1 MSLTLPDGSEKR
13 DGGMLN
19 FKLRDIRIIMIVVNF
34 VAVLFVTV
42 FIATTTD
49 RICEGFEAR
58 DFLDTIHALPIRP
71 ASNVIIVTV
80 LYLLLIL
87 IYVVKEKLY
96 RNQTKRLYVSL
107 ALEFVISVVIV
118 VLINFNYNG
127 IFFLVFTD
135 LVYYA
140 KGNKGKY
147 LVMCLALVSFM
158 LTDSK
163 FLSINFSLY
172 SINDYFNYYDASVQ
186 QYLVGGYNLLI
197 SLNIILFIIYC
208 ILMIQQQR
216 GMIDEINMLY
226 EEIRKTNEDLQ
237 NANSQLGEYAKITE
251 RMGEIKERNR
261 LAREI
266 HDTLGHTLTGI
277 SVGIDACI
285 ATIDVS
291 TADAKT
297 HLERISEVA
306 RNGILDIRRSINE
319 LKPDSLERLSLESSI
334 TKMITD
340 MKSITDMEIF
350 FDCRIQQIKFDED
363 EESAIY
369 RVIQESLTNAMRHG
383 KASRVRIVMERQN
396 DMVVLTIRDNG
407 IGCSEIKNGF
417 GTKHIMERIG
427 MLNGT
432 VEFKSD
438 NGFSVIA
445 RIPIRWGEEYD

>member
-1 MSLTLPDGSEKR
+1 MQKL
-13 DGGMLN
+13 
-19 FKLRDIRIIMIVVNF
+19 KLRDVRSIMMIVNF
-34 VAVLFVTV
+34 IAVLFVSAS
-42 FIATTTD
+42 IAVTTE
-49 RICEGFEAR
+49 RICSNYEAR
-58 DFLDTIHALPIRP
+58 EFLDTIHALPLKPIL
-71 ASNVIIVTV
+71 NVYIVV
-80 LYLLLIL
+80 LLYVLLLITFIIREKFYVNQPSK
-87 IYVVKEKLY
+87 IYTTLVLD
-96 RNQTKRLYVSL
+96 
-107 ALEFVISVVIV
+107 FVISAVIV
-118 VLINFNYNG
+118 GVMNFNYNG
-127 IFFLVFTD
+127 IFFLVFTGV
-135 LVYYA
+135 LFYV
-140 KGNKGKY
+140 KGDKGKY
-147 LVMCLALVSFM
+147 LMICLALISFL

-163 FLSINFSLY
+163 LLSINYNLY

-186 QYLVGGYNLLI
+186 QYLIGAYNLLT

-216 GMIDEINMLY
+216 GTIEEVNMLY

-237 NANSQLGEYAKITE
+237 NANSQLAEYAKITE
-251 RMGEIKERNR
+251 HMGETKERNR

-285 ATIDVS
+285 ATVEVAPKE
-291 TADAKT
+291 TKA

-306 RNGILDIRRSINE
+306 RNGLLDIRRSVNE
-319 LKPDSLERLSLESSI
+319 LKPDSLERLSLETAI
-334 TKMITD
+334 LKMITD
-340 MKSITDMEIF
+340 MKSVTDMEIY
-350 FDCRIQQIKFDED
+350 FDCKIKQLKFDED

-369 RVIQESLTNAMRHG
+369 RVIQESLTNALRHG
-383 KASRVRIVMERQN
+383 KASRVRITMEKED
-396 DMVVLTIRDNG
+396 DMVLLTIKDNG

-432 VEFKSD
+432 VEFRSE